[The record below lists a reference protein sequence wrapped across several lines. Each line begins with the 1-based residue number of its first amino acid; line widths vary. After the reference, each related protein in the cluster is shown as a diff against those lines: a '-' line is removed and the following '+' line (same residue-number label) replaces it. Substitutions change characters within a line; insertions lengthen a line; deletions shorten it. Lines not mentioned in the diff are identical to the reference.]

1 MVESQPQFDR
11 LSFRLLLGIVGL
23 GAVTLLMASQ
33 WYLPSISDT
42 AFWNALIAFTILGI
56 ASDSSFLPVPRI
68 SSARVGSSVV
78 FIPFLASVLLFE
90 PPWPMVIACV
100 TGLVA
105 QVIIRRKTLVR
116 ASSTRRNTC
125 CSWAWAG
132 WFMAL

>member
-1 MVESQPQFDR
+1 VESRPEFGR
-11 LSFRLLLGIVGL
+11 WSSRRLLATVGL
-23 GAVTLLMASQ
+23 RTITLFMASQ
-33 WYLPSISDT
+33 WYLRPISDT
-42 AFWNALIAFTILGI
+42 AFWNALLTFTVLGI

-116 ASSTRRNTC
+116 ASFNT
-125 CSWAWAG
+125 AQYMLFVG
-132 WFMAL
+132 LGGLVYGAL